1 MLQFL
6 GSFFFIAVGL
16 LGLLTVLLLLFSYK
30 YNILTNVYLVIIFTI
45 VSLRF
50 IYKGIYEI
58 SQNQFF
64 EITFKWPN
72 SVFLLI
78 IPCFYLYF
86 KSLLNNNNNNKRYD
100 YKDLLHFIYPIIN
113 IFFLI
118 IQRKHLIL
126 TQDIKVIF
134 QFSTVIFIIAVYLI
148 LSFQLLDRKLWKN
161 NKLKLTLG
169 KHYHLIK
176 SWTQFFYIICILL
189 ACRLL
194 FSFYLGN
201 NSFEKLSGFSFLIIG
216 TVLWLIVFIKILAHP
231 EILHGLPK
239 LEEKLAE
246 FEKNI
251 TINSAI
257 WKLSNVEITNI
268 QDQKLT
274 MSIEN
279 KITSYIQDIDDFI
292 NDTHPYRDPNF
303 SIKELSIT
311 LHIPTSHLAYIFK
324 YHCTM
329 PFVEFKKYCKIE
341 DAITQINDKYL
352 NTNTLESLSNK
363 IGFIS
368 YNTFYSSF
376 KKIHNI
382 SPKEYMNSISKVG
395 LKKR

>member
-6 GSFFFIAVGL
+6 VNFSFIAIGL
-16 LGLLTVLLLLFSYK
+16 LGLLTLLLLLLSYK
-30 YNILTNVYLVIIFTI
+30 HNILTNVYLLIIFTI

-58 SQNQFF
+58 YQNQFF

-72 SVFLLI
+72 SIFLLI
-78 IPCFYLYF
+78 VPCFYLYF
-86 KSLLNNNNNNKRYD
+86 KTLLNNNKRYN

-113 IFFLI
+113 IFFLV
-118 IQRKHLIL
+118 IQRKYLIL
-126 TQDIKVIF
+126 TKDTTFIF
-134 QFSTVIFIIAVYLI
+134 QFGILFVIVMYLI
-148 LSFQLLDRKLWKN
+148 LSFQLLNRKLWKN
-161 NKLKLTLG
+161 NNLRLTLG

-176 SWTQFFYIICILL
+176 SWTQFFYIICVLSTF
-189 ACRLL
+189 RLL
-194 FSFYLGN
+194 LSFYSGN
-201 NSFEKLSGFSFLIIG
+201 NFFEKLSGFSYIIFSI
-216 TVLWLIVFIKILAHP
+216 VLWLIVFIKILAHP

-257 WKLSNVEITNI
+257 WKLPTVEITNI

-274 MSIEN
+274 ISIEK
-279 KITSYIQDIDDFI
+279 KITPYIQDIDNFI
-292 NDTHPYRDPNF
+292 NATHPFRDPNF

-324 YHCTM
+324 YHCIM

-341 DAITQINDKYL
+341 DATIQIKDKYL

-363 IGFIS
+363 TGFIS

-376 KKIHNI
+376 KKKHKV
-382 SPKEYMNSISKVG
+382 SPKEYIDSISRV
-395 LKKR
+395 